1 MSSLSAASS
10 FDDILDSYLTNA
22 SYEEDSSTSKAAA
35 FVTACRMLLL
45 MPKRAGTG
53 SRATVEM
60 DVEQIK
66 SELKAARDW
75 IAANPSSE
83 ATLSRGGSR
92 NFSFEN
98 FYE

>member
-22 SYEEDSSTSKAAA
+22 SYEEDASTTKAAA
-35 FVTACRMLLL
+35 FITACRMLLL

-60 DVEQIK
+60 DVEQINQQ
-66 SELKAARDW
+66 LKAARDFV
-75 IAANPSSE
+75 AANPASTD
-83 ATLSRGGSR
+83 TLTRGGSR
-92 NFSFEN
+92 SFSMEN
-98 FYE
+98 FYD